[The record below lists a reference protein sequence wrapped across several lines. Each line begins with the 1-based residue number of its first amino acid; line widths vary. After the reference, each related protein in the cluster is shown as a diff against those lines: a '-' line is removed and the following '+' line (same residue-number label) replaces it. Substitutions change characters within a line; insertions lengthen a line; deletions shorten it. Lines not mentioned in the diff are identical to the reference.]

1 MCLRSAVRLCGPL
14 HSVGTARQKLPVI
27 SPVMSCS
34 GKRGARLI
42 RNAPSWPSAAWPH
55 ATRSCAHRDLTKSA
69 APVSTDQRCTHM
81 RSNAEQTHSNP
92 WSHSLGSSR
101 FGSRKHRPTVH
112 SYAQQRRANSQQSME
127 SQPWFFSIRV
137 PHRGHIRTSSP
148 AATSS
153 AATPSS
159 SLTTA
164 RQHQR
169 K

>member
-69 APVSTDQRCTHM
+69 AMS
-81 RSNAEQTHSNP
+81 A
-92 WSHSLGSSR
+92 
-101 FGSRKHRPTVH
+101 PTNG
-112 SYAQQRRANSQQSME
+112 AL
-127 SQPWFFSIRV
+127 IC
-137 PHRGHIRTSSP
+137 
-148 AATSS
+148 
-153 AATPSS
+153 AATPSKLTAIHGVTALVLLDS
-159 SLTTA
+159 GPASWAHPHLEPCCHQLCRHAIIIPYHSTPASAEVIAPIVFLMKRINTSGTLTRVPSL
-164 RQHQR
+164 QR
-169 K
+169 GYA

>member
-101 FGSRKHRPTVH
+101 FGSRIGGTSAPRALLPPALPPRHHHPLPQHASISGSDSTNSIPHEKNKHVR
-112 SYAQQRRANSQQSME
+112 NSHPCS
-127 SQPWFFSIRV
+127 F
-137 PHRGHIRTSSP
+137 
-148 AATSS
+148 S
-153 AATPSS
+153 AARIRLT
-159 SLTTA
+159 SLL
-164 RQHQR
+164 
-169 K
+169 